1 MDLLNTIAQAGY
13 VLVEGFDIENADQI
27 LEEHLAQVGE
37 PISYMDLPMIMNLKP
52 QPNFQGMSFAG
63 TDKFHM
69 HTDLSWYENPPPYIG
84 MFCVSMESA
93 GGGLP
98 LLADSWRILDE
109 LSADDI
115 AFLKSEL
122 IAFTSPD
129 HIDGAAYTAP
139 ILSEHDGKRML
150 RFRYDL
156 LEEPPAPVTRL
167 FEAINDNII
176 YVPAT
181 AGSLFIFDNLR
192 MLHGRTA
199 LKADLASDRHFK
211 RIYGE
216 LKILQNV
223 Q

>member
-1 MDLLNTIAQAGY
+1 MNLLQEIKKSGY
-13 VLVEGFDIENADQI
+13 VLVEGLGTGNANEI
-27 LEEHLAQVGE
+27 LTEHMQQVGQ
-37 PISYMDLPMIMNLKP
+37 PITYMELPMIMDLKP

-84 MFCVSMESA
+84 MFCLSMESA
-93 GGGLP
+93 GGGKP
-98 LLADSWRILDE
+98 LLADSWKIIEE
-109 LSADDI
+109 LAEDDI
-115 AFLKSEL
+115 AFLENEL
-122 IAFTSPD
+122 IAFSSPD
-129 HIDGAAYTAP
+129 HIEHEPYQAP
-139 ILSEHDGKRML
+139 ILSKRDGNYVL

-156 LEEPPAPVTRL
+156 LDNPPAPVTRL

-192 MLHGRTA
+192 MLHGRTGLEA
-199 LKADLASDRHFK
+199 KLDSDRHFK

-216 LKILQNV
+216 VKVPLTA
-223 Q
+223 